1 MPFFPCRFEMTV
13 ARRLAAGAVLL
24 AGAPISAQAVKDARR
39 TTFAVT
45 YADGDTTRVDM
56 VGSAAQPGVLGSAS
70 VKRRAGRTR
79 VQLRMGALPHPQS
92 LGSFYTTYV
101 LWAVAPEGQAA
112 SLAELPH
119 SKRIGVDVTASFQT
133 FGLIVSA
140 EPHSAVSLPSP
151 LIVAE
156 NTPRSDTVGRFHSG
170 TIEYGGAI
178 GALYASADDPGRRD
192 FVTPLL
198 VLGTRHA
205 IDLAKEAGAEQHAPR
220 DLQQAERKLDTL
232 EQAWPRRRRLPKDL
246 EGIAH
251 EAMRTAEHARHVALE
266 RREQIRLAAE
276 RRDAN
281 TRVAQA
287 QNEADRARGDAKEAH
302 ESAVREQVRAAE
314 AKREAERAKADE
326 QRAKAT
332 EEAARARAEKE
343 RLEAGAARL
352 DADRARQEAERA
364 RLEAERAR
372 GEADEAQRSK
382 AELQQQLF
390 KSVSAI
396 LETRREARGL
406 IVNLSD
412 VLFEFNRATLT
423 PGAREKL
430 SKLTGVL
437 LAYPG
442 HFRIE
447 LEGHTDAL
455 GTDEYNLTLSRARAE
470 SVASYLLLSGVPAE
484 RLGAAAG
491 FGEARPVATND
502 TAAGRQMNRRVE
514 LVIAELDT

>member
-1 MPFFPCRFEMTV
+1 MPFFPCRFETAA
-13 ARRLAAGAVLL
+13 ARLLAAGAVLL
-24 AGAPISAQAVKDARR
+24 AGVPVAAQAVKDTRR
-39 TTFAVT
+39 TTLAVT
-45 YADGDTTRVDM
+45 YAEGDTTRVDM
-56 VGSAAQPGVLGSAS
+56 LGSAAKPGVLGSAS
-70 VKRRAGRTR
+70 VKRKAGRTR
-79 VQLRMGALPHPQS
+79 VQLRMDALPHPQS

-119 SKRIGVDVTASFQT
+119 SKSIGVDATTSFQT

-151 LIVAE
+151 LIIAE
-156 NTPRSDTVGRFHSG
+156 NVPRADTVGRFHSG
-170 TIEYGGAI
+170 RIEYGGAI

-205 IDLAKEAGAEQHAPR
+205 IDLAKDAGAAQHAPR
-220 DLQQAERKLDTL
+220 EFEQAERKLDTL

-246 EGIAH
+246 EGVAR
-251 EAMRTAEHARHVALE
+251 EAMHAAEHARQAAVE
-266 RREQIRLAAE
+266 RREQIRLSAE
-276 RRDAN
+276 RRDASA
-281 TRVAQA
+281 RVARA
-287 QNEADRARGDAKEAH
+287 ENEADRARGEAKEARQ
-302 ESAVREQVRAAE
+302 SAVREQVRAAE
-314 AKREAERAKADE
+314 ARQEAERAKAEE
-326 QRAKAT
+326 QRAKTT
-332 EEAARARAEKE
+332 EDAARAQAEKDRLDAGTA
-343 RLEAGAARL
+343 RLEAE
-352 DADRARQEAERA
+352 RARQEAERA

-406 IVNLSD
+406 IVSLSD
-412 VLFEFNRATLT
+412 VLFEFDRATLT

-430 SKLTGVL
+430 SKLAGVL

-442 HFRIE
+442 HYRIE
-447 LEGHTDAL
+447 LEGHTDSI
-455 GTDEYNLTLSRARAE
+455 GSNEYNLTLSRTRAE
-470 SVASYLLLSGVPAE
+470 SVASYLLLAGVPAE

-491 FGEARPVATND
+491 FGEVRPVATND

-514 LVIAELDT
+514 LVIGELDT